1 MWRGSVYRNKA
12 ECKVYIMKINK
23 YNVIFKMLIAILGV
37 LLFAEMSFAQP
48 VSDIEKI
55 KHFYVRYMEAIEEG
69 DVEMTETLVQQF
81 LTKEMQA
88 KMGRLVCATGANPLL
103 RAQDVSAYGRQSLRC
118 KHLEDDW
125 YMVSYQWG
133 EMDSVGI
140 HIPLKIVKDAKGQP
154 RIGYVTPEY
163 AGDGYGNKIF
173 DVSAVDVKDNKD
185 AHTFVETFFKAYV
198 YPYVIMTPSL
208 EQDLAR
214 LRQTYFTADMQKKY
228 VTMLQMF
235 LEDANPIDPLI
246 GCADFDAFWYGSLK
260 VESIGS
266 NLFTVWYN
274 TGGGIVRVKLAVMPK
289 NGEYRI
295 CDLNL
300 D

>member
-1 MWRGSVYRNKA
+1 
-12 ECKVYIMKINK
+12 
-23 YNVIFKMLIAILGV
+23 MLIAILGV
-37 LLFAEMSFAQP
+37 LMFAEMSFAQP
-48 VSDIEKI
+48 TSDIEKI

-69 DVEMTETLVQQF
+69 DDEMTETLVQQF

-118 KHLEDDW
+118 KHLEDGW

-185 AHTFVETFFKAYV
+185 AYTFVETFFKAYV

-214 LRQTYFTADMQKKY
+214 LRQTYFTADMQEKY
-228 VTMLQMF
+228 ATMSQMF

-266 NLFTVWYN
+266 NLFTAWYN
-274 TGGGIVRVKLAVMPK
+274 TGDGIVRVKLAVTRK